1 MKHGDPDLN
10 GRSATTK
17 SKNKKGGYGNH
28 QISES
33 SRAKNGSSPTAQKQI
48 SVSHA
53 QDAQAQTQSQ
63 YHAPQPKARFLE
75 RSYTQKYQPNK
86 ILRNLSARFGSSTDT
101 LPVVEAETVA
111 QEYARTIK
119 ALWRMVEEEELSQ
132 RMADATPAER
142 EWIIL
147 HNTTFPFTDV
157 TMSQDCYSPRSDGT
171 STYPSRQRFS
181 QGAHPK
187 RNNFSSSQ
195 RHPIYNN
202 PSTFHD
208 SKIQLQDYSSNHDTP
223 TYYPPN
229 SCNHYNTNQDH
240 PHIRHHRFSS
250 GTANTSTS
258 VGPEDASSFHGEYAG
273 HTHNNRFTLLSEMS
287 TTTVSTEAMNRELR
301 SRSQD
306 WYQQQLQEHGY
317 QGYTNNYAS
326 HRFHQSHG
334 GYDLESTPLARI
346 EDDESSEDEYVARER
361 KRKEL
366 EELEQE
372 LNVLGL
378 QRYSHG
384 PLCYQEGEMGEL
396 SDACRHLYDEE
407 LFDDDE
413 GVIGVARKVPIR
425 DSLGI

>member
-1 MKHGDPDLN
+1 M
-10 GRSATTK
+10 
-17 SKNKKGGYGNH
+17 
-28 QISES
+28 
-33 SRAKNGSSPTAQKQI
+33 
-48 SVSHA
+48 
-53 QDAQAQTQSQ
+53 
-63 YHAPQPKARFLE
+63 
-75 RSYTQKYQPNK
+75 
-86 ILRNLSARFGSSTDT
+86 
-101 LPVVEAETVA
+101 LPVVEVETVA

-157 TMSQDCYSPRSDGT
+157 TMSLDSYSPRGDSINSS
-171 STYPSRQRFS
+171 STYPSRRRFS
-181 QGAHPK
+181 QGVHPK
-187 RNNFSSSQ
+187 HNGSSSQ
-195 RHPIYNN
+195 RHPIYHN
-202 PSTFHD
+202 PNTFHD
-208 SKIQLQDYSSNHDTP
+208 SKIHLQDYSPNHDTP

-229 SCNHYNTNQDH
+229 SSNHYITNQDRLH
-240 PHIRHHRFSS
+240 ARHHHRCSS

-258 VGPEDASSFHGEYAG
+258 VGPEDASSFHGEYQD
-273 HTHNNRFTLLSEMS
+273 HHRNNNRFTLLSEMS
-287 TTTVSTEAMNRELR
+287 TTTVSTEARNRELR

-317 QGYTNNYAS
+317 QGYTNSCVS
-326 HRFHQSHG
+326 HRFHQPHA
-334 GYDLESTPLARI
+334 GYELESTPLACI

-384 PLCYQEGEMGEL
+384 PYCYEEGEMGEL
-396 SDACRHLYDEE
+396 SGGGHHLYDEE

-413 GVIGVARKVPIR
+413 GVIGVARKVPVR
-425 DSLGI
+425 DSLRL